1 MPRRKAELILKPD
14 LSPDR
19 GLQLALV
26 KPKSLVVAG
35 HQAPFLQELPL
46 PQETR
51 GKEHVRNSAWNLA
64 ANTFLLLAHTARQAN
79 RVGF

>member
-1 MPRRKAELILKPD
+1 MRLRKEELISKPD
-14 LSPDR
+14 PGPDR

-35 HQAPFLQELPL
+35 H
-46 PQETR
+46 
-51 GKEHVRNSAWNLA
+51 HLA

-79 RVGF
+79 RVDLW

>member
-1 MPRRKAELILKPD
+1 MRPRKGELILKPD

-35 HQAPFLQELPL
+35 H
-46 PQETR
+46 
-51 GKEHVRNSAWNLA
+51 HLA

-79 RVGF
+79 RVDL

>member
-1 MPRRKAELILKPD
+1 MRPRKGELISKPD
-14 LSPDR
+14 PGPDR

-35 HQAPFLQELPL
+35 H
-46 PQETR
+46 
-51 GKEHVRNSAWNLA
+51 HLA

-79 RVGF
+79 RVEFWQASGFCRKKLDDLILSF